1 MKFYNFF
8 SLNLLALN
16 MFCAAALANDAQSTK
31 VTAEVAVGLEHDSN
45 VNIVELDKNSR
56 QSDIAALLGAKIY
69 GKWQA
74 SEKLLLSGGYSASA
88 KTYQHESTY
97 DLFLH
102 QFSADASY
110 TMDLFTWGASYHCV
124 DANLNKKDFLELQQN
139 SVYLAKLINSRI
151 YLRAAI
157 NLQDKQFSGRA
168 ERNAENIGFTG
179 DMFVFF
185 NEGKT
190 FVALGLTNENENS
203 RLDELDYSAETLKVK
218 LSHQYPALGKQQ
230 KLQLGW
236 RYAVRDYAGVN
247 STIERERYDSAHIS
261 ELEWEVNFTAKIAT
275 MAKVE
280 YSQYDSNLP
289 SADYSE
295 TRTSIT
301 LTARF

>member
-16 MFCAAALANDAQSTK
+16 ILCVGALANDAQSTK
-31 VTAEVAVGLEHDSN
+31 ITAEVSAGLEQDSN

-56 QSDIAALLGAKIY
+56 QSDIAAVLGAKID

-74 SEKLLLSGGYSASA
+74 TEKLLLSGGYSASA
-88 KTYQHESTY
+88 KTYQHESAY
-97 DLFLH
+97 NLLLQ

-110 TMDLFTWGASYHCV
+110 NMELFTWGASYHYV
-124 DANLNKKDFLELQQN
+124 DANLNKNNFLELQQN
-139 SVYLAKLINSRI
+139 SIYLAKLINSRI
-151 YLRAAI
+151 YLRATA
-157 NLQDKQFSGRA
+157 NLQTKQFSGRA
-168 ERNAENIGFTG
+168 ERNAENIGFAG

-190 FVALGLTNENENS
+190 FVALGLANENENS
-203 RLDELDYSAETLKVK
+203 RLHELDYAANTLKAK
-218 LSHQYPALGKQQ
+218 LSHQYPAWGKQQ

-247 STIERERYDSAHIS
+247 SVIERERYDSAHIS

-275 MAKVE
+275 MVKVE

-301 LTARF
+301 LIARF